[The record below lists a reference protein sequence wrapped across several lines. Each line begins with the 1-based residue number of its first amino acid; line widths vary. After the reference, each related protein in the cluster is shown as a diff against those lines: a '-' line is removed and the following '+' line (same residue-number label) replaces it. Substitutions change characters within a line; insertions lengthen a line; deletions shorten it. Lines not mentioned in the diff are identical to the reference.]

1 MEPEALCFYVVR
13 PCVRAYMR
21 ARGQSHSPTCF
32 PSPFVFFLRI
42 VESASTFLGHLVAS
56 NRFICPQ
63 KVGQQTH
70 DHNSRAYSKR
80 VPALIVHSDLKN
92 VHSGFPVAF
101 IFEAQVN

>member
-1 MEPEALCFYVVR
+1 MFLCR
-13 PCVRAYMR
+13 PSMCACVYACPRAE
-21 ARGQSHSPTCF
+21 SF
-32 PSPFVFFLRI
+32 PDLFSVAVCFFLRI

-101 IFEAQVN
+101 IF